1 MKRRVHT
8 KSPKTRAA
16 ATVRR
21 LRRRIK
27 QARSEIS
34 GLLNELDRAYELLT
48 RDRPG
53 IR

>member
-1 MKRRVHT
+1 MKRT
-8 KSPKTRAA
+8 KSPNTRAA

-27 QARSEIS
+27 QARSEIAR
-34 GLLNELDRAYELLT
+34 LLNELERAYAFLT
-48 RDRPG
+48 REG